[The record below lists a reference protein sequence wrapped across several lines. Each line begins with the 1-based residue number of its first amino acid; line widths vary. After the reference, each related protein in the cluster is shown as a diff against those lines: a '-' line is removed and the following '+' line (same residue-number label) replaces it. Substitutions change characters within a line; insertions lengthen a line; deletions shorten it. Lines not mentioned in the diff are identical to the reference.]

1 MRMGAEVKILTE
13 TEGERTVFE
22 APCVPVFPPGGVGIR
37 YPIEGDTGTLEIFC
51 DRLLMRRSGSSEL
64 SAEFSAGQRSYF
76 SIGNNGAVAEI
87 PLFTE
92 TYLVERFSD
101 GLTVT
106 LVYVLDFGKVL
117 QKFRLSVLIQGISE
131 DT

>member
-1 MRMGAEVKILTE
+1 MGAGVKILTE
-13 TEGERTVFE
+13 TEGEKSVFE
-22 APCVPVFPPGGVGIR
+22 APCVPLFPPGGVGIR
-37 YPIEGDTGTLEIFC
+37 YPIEGDTGTLEIFG

-64 SAEFSAGQRSYF
+64 SAEFSEGQRSIF
-76 SIGNNGAVAEI
+76 SIGSNGAAAKI

-92 TYLVERFSD
+92 TYSVDRFSD
-101 GLTVT
+101 GLSVT

-131 DT
+131 DA